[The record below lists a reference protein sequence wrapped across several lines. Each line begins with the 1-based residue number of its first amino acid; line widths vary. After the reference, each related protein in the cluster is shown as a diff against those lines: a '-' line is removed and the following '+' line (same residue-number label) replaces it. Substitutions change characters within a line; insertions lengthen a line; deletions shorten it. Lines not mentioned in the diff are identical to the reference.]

1 MQVLLLKW
9 NEKPDPELDPR
20 SLSTGGARPAGHL
33 VARLH
38 VPRANRGSLRGAL
51 VLRRRVEARGHD
63 VLALVDLPPA
73 ALFALRR
80 PARLHARVSRA
91 KRSRSRTRSRAPVRI
106 IWSPDWRG
114 RVANVRKLGS
124 AAIVVPSKIFQH
136 TTVLITAFVAR
147 LRNFP
152 CMVVHRRPIRPHI
165 VVLVLFAIEP
175 KPCFTPTSERE
186 GLSVLRLGVDGGEIS
201 ASRLAVL
208 TGRVP

>member
-20 SLSTGGARPAGHL
+20 SLSNAGGARPAGHL

-91 KRSRSRTRSRAPVRI
+91 KLSRSRSRVYRR
-106 IWSPDWRG
+106 WRWWWWRWRRQGRRRRGGG
-114 RVANVRKLGS
+114 RVRRALG
-124 AAIVVPSKIFQH
+124 
-136 TTVLITAFVAR
+136 R
-147 LRNFP
+147 RRWRWWLRWWCFW
-152 CMVVHRRPIRPHI
+152 RRW
-165 VVLVLFAIEP
+165 
-175 KPCFTPTSERE
+175 
-186 GLSVLRLGVDGGEIS
+186 G
-201 ASRLAVL
+201 
-208 TGRVP
+208 

>member
-20 SLSTGGARPAGHL
+20 SLSNAGGARPAGHL

-91 KRSRSRTRSRAPVRI
+91 KRSLWWWRWRRWGCVRQGRQRRA
-106 IWSPDWRG
+106 G
-114 RVANVRKLGS
+114 RVPR
-124 AAIVVPSKIFQH
+124 P
-136 TTVLITAFVAR
+136 
-147 LRNFP
+147 P
-152 CMVVHRRPIRPHI
+152 MVVHRRPIRPHR
-165 VVLVLFAIEP
+165 VAPVLFVNEP
-175 KPCFTPTSERE
+175 NPCVTPTSERD
-186 GLSVLRLGVDGGEIS
+186 GLSVLRLGVDGSEIS